1 MQEEE
6 VVQMIQAIRSST
18 FMLLSE
24 VQRRMDRLEQKMDE
38 VLETLSEIRVS
49 LHQNA
54 EAGINNQVNEQTN
67 ENHDI

>member
-54 EAGINNQVNEQTN
+54 EAGNNNQVNEQTN